1 MTRSGSLHCRD
12 RVLGYEAIELQRHDA
27 HEPSTDADMVK
38 LAVAHKT
45 PDRALGDVKPL
56 CNFGNREGGVVWHVL
71 DGRGHFFWGGGSES
85 EV

>member
-1 MTRSGSLHCRD
+1 
-12 RVLGYEAIELQRHDA
+12 
-27 HEPSTDADMVK
+27 
-38 LAVAHKT
+38 
-45 PDRALGDVKPL
+45 VKPL